1 MEKIVVLLLVIDT
14 LIHITLSQSNR
25 GPRFLELATDGIDGN
40 LKDRLQRV
48 GIDENQPEGVYLGRL
63 QATDPDSQI
72 LTYYSDTGQ
81 GSPVKVNET
90 SGDVFT
96 LEPLNY
102 ELSGSGQ
109 TTNDVSVTFR
119 VRDNAGNEASTT
131 YKITVNDV
139 NDQTPVFTT
148 NILKFNIPESAP
160 VGTTVF
166 SVTVVDA
173 DSPKY
178 NNFNVTCV
186 HNSGTEKVS
195 CDLFQ
200 IKNVGIDSG
209 KNRIDIITKTPID
222 FETIQF
228 SSNVL
233 TLEASDGQL
242 KSRINVL
249 YDILD
254 TQDTPPVFDFL
265 PYGFHVYEN
274 TPIGTSVFAIIA
286 AHDGDTGSPNPVV
299 ITLDETNLPSALRG
313 LFTLNNTFLMPSKI
327 SYQAPLIVA
336 GNIDRENL
344 TSYLPTINLNVVA
357 TERNPNGTMGAMTMT
372 KAAITILDVND
383 NGPSFDK
390 SNYIVYVPEQ
400 DKSVSSSDIVPGFS
414 FFIMDPDGATF
425 NEYNVMISEQT
436 YNGTFS
442 LDTNSGI
449 GTATFYLK
457 ILRNDLM
464 NYDVPSYRTQIIKIE
479 AFDAHNSTL
488 RSSATVTIS
497 LTDVND
503 NEPEFSSPLV
513 KVTVREDA
521 LVGDRLIVLTATDK
535 DSGLNGQIEYQLKG
549 TGSNK
554 FRVDPVTGTIT
565 VAEQLN
571 YEDTPFYTLIF
582 IAKDKGIP
590 SLEKSITLNIEVLN
604 TNDLG
609 PVFASTYQTVVTE
622 SSTTLLIPVT
632 VQAYDQESGYNV
644 TYQIVAGNPSP
655 PAFLMDVRSGNLSM
669 IRNVSFDETPNKT
682 GYFELTVRATD
693 SDIPAQFTDTK
704 IIVQVRD
711 ENNNYPVFT
720 SQVYRATINETAL
733 EGTSI
738 LTVRATDAD
747 SGSNGQVLY
756 YIRAGSQGHFVIDSI
771 NGVIKVSSKAQLD
784 YDVKNMYEI
793 LIVAQDQG
801 NPVLS
806 STATAIVNLIDSNN
820 KPPVFNVSVYLF
832 QISDDSVIGSSVG
845 KVLATDVDSNSLLNF
860 DILQSTIQAKDQ
872 SGNDVTSSVNF
883 DARNAFVIGQTD
895 GVIRTNRLLS
905 RELAENVNFKVRTT
919 DVRGVSGIQTATA
932 SVIITILGVLDP
944 RPYFASPWTRNN
956 PVYSLS
962 RPENPTV
969 NWTLTPLYATDPEK
983 IAPVTFFDE
992 VPGSDPFNYFQ
1003 VEGNVVR
1010 VIKPIDYEVVK
1021 NLSLAVVAYSSNKAS
1036 SATATIILEILDIN
1050 DNAPEFPEK
1059 SYVFF
1064 VSENLRN
1071 PEEIGSIY
1079 ARDNDS
1085 GSYAE
1090 MVFSL
1095 SGAESETFVV
1105 FTLNARQYVIFQ
1117 AYLTVSQGFR
1127 LDFETRTQYNL
1138 ILTATDN
1145 PRAQLSN
1152 EKLQTSVP
1160 VTIYIIDEN
1169 DNIPIFKQTSY
1180 EFSVVESYLADQNAG
1195 VVIADDLDRG
1205 DNGLVSYFMANQN
1218 EPALEWFGVR
1228 TAVQGDFRVGQI
1240 YTRKALTGAASNS
1253 PYIMHIVAQDNG
1265 RTITQSST
1273 VLVTISVTT
1282 GILDKRPAW
1291 DGFMPTAVTIPEN
1304 QPIGREVARA
1314 KAYPRIANSTIIYSF
1329 LTNGALGGD
1338 FTKFNIDR
1346 NTGVI
1351 SVAQLLD
1358 REVQAVYDLIVVA
1371 TDSQNST
1378 YSNSRLL
1385 TVTLSDI
1392 NDNNPSYTSCP
1403 NRVYRV
1409 PERVNISEDIKT
1421 RTFIFQAKACD
1432 PDLIENEVI
1441 YEFYTPASDPLC
1453 LSSYTHMFTLDQTN
1467 GNITTNMPLDRET
1480 QDQYLLCIEAKPKV
1494 SAVIG
1499 RRRRA
1504 INETAIRLRKN
1515 SDTVLYLLIT
1525 LLDVNDNG
1533 PVFTDKSLSAVIF
1546 ENPEPTV
1553 IAVEATDHDLYPN
1566 NRVRYSIQSITFMKN
1581 LISSSSNGAFNINPD
1596 TGIITVGYSF
1606 YRDFYGGYFEI
1617 TVRADDYF
1625 GNKNPY
1631 DAVQVKVY
1639 IAHDNDLVR
1648 VVFNEIAGEDVTK
1661 KVSNMIRELNS
1672 VELGI
1677 TYKVETISYHNRGS
1691 NQDPDF
1697 SRTDVC
1703 MVIINDGIVMDSVSG
1718 SKKLSSNKQMQI
1730 VSKYGAMEPG
1740 PCEQANSNYPEGWR
1754 AYWWVLVAFA
1764 IFIFIVTVLLIILIC
1779 CLYSNYKKYM
1789 DTRKTYMVEPVM

>member
-1 MEKIVVLLLVIDT
+1 MGKIVVLLLLIDT
-14 LIHITLSQSNR
+14 LIHTTLSQSNL
-25 GPRFLELATDGIDGN
+25 GPRFLELATDKIDGN

-48 GIDENQPEGVYLGRL
+48 GIDENLPEGVYLGRL
-63 QATDPDSQI
+63 SATDPDSPV

-81 GSPVKVNET
+81 GSPVKVNEMT
-90 SGDVFT
+90 GDVYT

-148 NILKFNIPESAP
+148 NILKFSVPESAP
-160 VGTTVF
+160 NGTTVF

-186 HNSGTEKVS
+186 NNNGTERVS
-195 CDLFQ
+195 CDIFE

-209 KNRIDIITKTPID
+209 KKRIDIVTRTLID
-222 FETIQF
+222 FEAIQLT
-228 SSNVL
+228 SNVL

-265 PYGFHVYEN
+265 PYGFQVYEN
-274 TPIGTSVFAIIA
+274 TPIGTPVFATIA
-286 AHDGDTGSPNPVV
+286 AHDGDTGSPNPIV
-299 ITLDETNLPSALRG
+299 LSLNETNLPSALKG
-313 LFTLNNTFLMPSKI
+313 LFALNSTFLMANKV
-327 SYQAPLIVA
+327 SYQAPLLVA
-336 GNIDRENL
+336 GNIDRESL

-357 TERNPNGTMGAMTMT
+357 TEINPNGSMGATT
-372 KAAITILDVND
+372 TTSAAITILDVDD
-383 NGPSFDK
+383 NGPRFDK

-400 DKSVSSSDIVPGFS
+400 DKSTSASDIVPGFS
-414 FFIMDPDGATF
+414 FFITDPDGVTF
-425 NEYNVMISEQT
+425 NEYNVTIREQT
-436 YNGTFS
+436 YPGTFS
-442 LDTNSGI
+442 LDTSSSSG
-449 GTATFYLK
+449 TTTFYLK
-457 ILRNDLM
+457 IDRNDRM
-464 NYDVPSYRTQIIKIE
+464 NYDDPSYRTQLIKIE
-479 AFDAHNSTL
+479 AFDTHNSAL
-488 RSSATVTIS
+488 RSSATVTVS

-503 NEPEFSSPLV
+503 NEPEFSVASA
-513 KVTVREDA
+513 KVTVRENA
-521 LVGDRLIVLTATDK
+521 LVGDSLGINLTATDK

-549 TGSNK
+549 TGVNK
-554 FRVDPVTGTIT
+554 FKVNPVTGIIT
-565 VAEQLN
+565 VAETLN
-571 YEDTPFYTLIF
+571 YEDASFYTLIF
-582 IAKDKGIP
+582 IAKDKGTP
-590 SLEKSITLNIEVLN
+590 SLEKSITLDIEVLN
-604 TNDLG
+604 VNDLG

-632 VQAYDQESGYNV
+632 VQAVDQESGTNV
-644 TYQIVAGNPSP
+644 TYQIVGGNPSP
-655 PAFLMDVRSGNLSM
+655 PAFVIDLRGGNLSM

-682 GYFELTVRATD
+682 GYFELIVRATD
-693 SDIPAQFTDTK
+693 SDIPAQSTDTK
-704 IIVQVRD
+704 IIIQVRD
-711 ENNNYPVFT
+711 ENNNYPIFT
-720 SQVYRATINETAL
+720 SPVYRAPINETAPG
-733 EGTSI
+733 GTSV
-738 LTVRATDAD
+738 LTVMATDAD

-756 YIRAGSQGHFVIDSI
+756 YIRAGSQSDFVIGNND
-771 NGVIKVSSKAQLD
+771 GVIRVSSRAQLD
-784 YDVKNMYEI
+784 YDVKNTYNI
-793 LIVAQDQG
+793 TIVAQDQG

-832 QISDDSVIGSSVG
+832 QIPDDSTNGSSVG
-845 KVLATDVDSNSLLNF
+845 RVLATDVDSNSLLNF
-860 DILQSTIQAKDQ
+860 DIIQSTVQAKDQ
-872 SGNDVTSSVNF
+872 SGNDVTNSGAF

-895 GVIRTNRLLS
+895 GIIRTNRLLS
-905 RELAENVNFKVRTT
+905 RELAENVNFKVRVT

-932 SVIITILGVLDP
+932 SVIITILGILDP

-956 PVYSLS
+956 PVYTLS

-983 IAPVTFFDE
+983 IAPVTLFTE
-992 VPGSDPFNYFQ
+992 VPGSDPGDYFQ
-1003 VEGNVVR
+1003 VEGNVVK
-1010 VIKPIDYEVVK
+1010 VIKQIDYEVVK
-1021 NLSLAVVAYSSNKAS
+1021 NLSLAVVAYSSNGAT
-1036 SATATIILEILDIN
+1036 ATATIKLEILDIN
-1050 DNAPEFPEK
+1050 DNAPEFTEK
-1059 SYVFF
+1059 SYVFYA
-1064 VSENLRN
+1064 SENLRN
-1071 PEEIGSIY
+1071 PNEIGSIY
-1079 ARDNDS
+1079 AIDKDS

-1105 FTLNARQYVIFQ
+1105 FTLNARQ
-1117 AYLTVSQGFR
+1117 AYITVGQGFQ

-1152 EKLQTSVP
+1152 EKLQNSVP
-1160 VTIYIIDEN
+1160 VTIYITDEN

-1180 EFSVVESYLADQNAG
+1180 DFSVVESYSADQNAG
-1195 VVIADDLDRG
+1195 VVIADDLDQG
-1205 DNGLVSYFMANQN
+1205 DNGRVSYFLANQN
-1218 EPALEWFGVR
+1218 EPGLEWFSVR

-1240 YTRKALTGAASNS
+1240 YTRIALTGAASNS
-1253 PYIMHIVAQDNG
+1253 PYIIHIVAQDNG
-1265 RTITQSST
+1265 HSITQSST
-1273 VLVTISVTT
+1273 VVVTISVTT

-1304 QPIGREVARA
+1304 LPIGREVALA
-1314 KAYPRIANSTIIYSF
+1314 KAYPRTTNSSIVYSF
-1329 LTNGALGGD
+1329 LTTGD
-1338 FTKFNIDR
+1338 LRGDSFKFNI
-1346 NTGVI
+1346 NKSTGVI
-1351 SVAQLLD
+1351 SVAQPLD
-1358 REVQAVYDLIVVA
+1358 REVQEVYDLIIVA

-1378 YSNSRLL
+1378 YTNSRLL
-1385 TVTLSDI
+1385 TVTLSDV
-1392 NDNNPSYTSCP
+1392 NDNNPLYTSCP

-1409 PERVNISEDIKT
+1409 PERVNISEGIKP
-1421 RTFIFQAKACD
+1421 RTFIFQARACD
-1432 PDLIENEVI
+1432 PDIIENAVI
-1441 YEFYTPASDPLC
+1441 YEFYTPAGDPLC
-1453 LSSYTHMFTLDQTN
+1453 QSSYTQMFALDQTT
-1467 GNITTNMPLDRET
+1467 GNITTSALLDRET
-1480 QDQYLLCIEAKPKV
+1480 QDQYLLCIEAKPRV
-1494 SAVIG
+1494 PAVTG

-1525 LLDVNDNG
+1525 LTDINDNG
-1533 PVFTDKSLSAVIF
+1533 PVFTEKSLSAVIF
-1546 ENPEPTV
+1546 ENPDPTV
-1553 IAVEATDHDLYPN
+1553 IAVEAVDRDLYPN
-1566 NRVRYSIQSITFMKN
+1566 NRVRYSIQSVTFTKN
-1581 LISSSSNGAFNINPD
+1581 FIKSTSNGAFNINPD

-1617 TVRADDYF
+1617 SVRADDYF
-1625 GNKNPY
+1625 GNQNPY
-1631 DAVQVKVY
+1631 DSVKVMVY
-1639 IAHDNDLVR
+1639 IAKDNDLVR
-1648 VVFNEIAGEDVTK
+1648 VVFNDIAGDDVTK
-1661 KVSNMIRELNS
+1661 KVSNMISELNS

-1677 TYKVETISYHNRGS
+1677 TYSVEKISYHNRGS
-1691 NQDPDF
+1691 NQDPDY

-1703 MVIINDGIVMDSVSG
+1703 MVIINDGTVMDSVSG
-1718 SKKLSSNKQMQI
+1718 AKRLNSDKLMKI

-1764 IFIFIVTVLLIILIC
+1764 IFIFVVTLLLIILIC

-1789 DTRKTYMVEPVM
+1789 DTRRTYMVEPGM